1 MKCILVEY
9 YNQLEKNDYYS
20 TTFELF
26 ENIEKAFAFAK
37 DVKVRW
43 IDLVEAINTY
53 YEENNTYYEE
63 NGELNY
69 EDLSDT
75 IQDRIIT
82 TD

>member
-43 IDLVEAINTY
+43 IDLVEA
-53 YEENNTYYEE
+53 NNTYYEE